1 MLIFTLLNIRSA
13 KIEVPCI
20 NLIIDNTTNN
30 TNLYLIRIY
39 LATSVVKIVN
49 NKSPTLTPRVTPLV
63 NA

>member
-49 NKSPTLTPRVTPLV
+49 NKSPTLTPRVTPTC
-63 NA
+63 